1 MPQRPQRQSLNP
13 CVFSLRYLYLVK
25 CVLDEGG
32 RGLKLFKINSKD
44 ANTMLCHV
52 VMISDFFT
60 NSYGESW
67 DSSCVK
73 S

>member
-1 MPQRPQRQSLNP
+1 MPTRTIPNP
-13 CVFSLRYLYLVK
+13 CVFFLRYLYLVK

-52 VMISDFFT
+52 AMISDFFT
-60 NSYGESW
+60 NSMVSPGTLL
-67 DSSCVK
+67 V
-73 S
+73 

>member
-1 MPQRPQRQSLNP
+1 MPQRSQGQSPNP
-13 CVFSLRYLYLVK
+13 CVFFLRYLYLVK
-25 CVLDEGG
+25 CGLDEGG

-52 VMISDFFT
+52 AMISDFFT
-60 NSYGESW
+60 NSYGESL